1 MRFPLRVTYTDGSAV
16 DLVTS
21 AADSVRFETK
31 FDRSIVQLSTN
42 ARYTDM
48 VFLAWAACT
57 RLGHTSLEWDAWL
70 DTVDEVTVGA
80 GDTDVVPLEKNP
92 PTG

>member
-16 DLVTS
+16 EIVTS
-21 AADSVRFETK
+21 AADSVRFEEK
-31 FDRSIVQLSTN
+31 FDRSIVALSNN

-48 VFLAWAACT
+48 VFLAWAALKRSKLT
-57 RLGHTSLEWDAWL
+57 DLDWDTWL
-70 DTVDEVTVGA
+70 DTVDEVTVGS
-80 GDTDVVPLEKNP
+80 GDTDVVPLETSP

>member
-16 DLVTS
+16 ELVTS
-21 AADSVRFETK
+21 AADSVRFEEK
-31 FDRSIVQLSTN
+31 YDRSIVQLSKD

-48 VFLAWAACT
+48 VFLAWAACS
-57 RLGHTSLEWDAWL
+57 RLKYTDLDWDAWL
-70 DTVDEVTVGA
+70 DTVDEVTIGTQ
-80 GDTDVVPLEKNP
+80 DTDVVPLETSP